1 MARFSYAPLFPLK
14 RDAAKYRKLAGGRV
28 RTLKAAGRGFLRVE
42 PESLS
47 LLAEEAFTDAAFF
60 LRTRQLEGLAAILDD
75 PGASENDRFVA
86 AALLRNA
93 AVAAEGELPLCQDT
107 GTANII
113 AHKGEGVLTGADD
126 ARFLSRGVFEAY
138 RKRNLRY
145 SQVVPLGMLDEENT
159 GTNLPAQ
166 IDIYAEPGAEYKFLF
181 VAKGGGSSN
190 KTALFQEN
198 KSLLLSDRTLL
209 DFLAEKIKA
218 IGVAACPPYRLAV
231 VIGGTSPESTLKA
244 VKLASAGDLDNL
256 ATAPSAKGQA
266 YRDLEWEK
274 KILALARKNG
284 LGAQFTGKHFALE
297 ARVVRMPRHAAS
309 LPVGIGVSC
318 NADRNILGKI
328 TRDGVFLEKLDRDPG
343 RFLAKLEG
351 RDFGPAVMVDLDR
364 PIDEVV
370 ATLSACPVG
379 TRLSLS
385 GTLVVARDIAHA
397 RLKKMLD
404 EGRPLPAYFRD
415 HPIYYAGPA
424 KAPRGRPT
432 GSIGPTT
439 AQRMDGYIAEFMSK
453 GASRVTL
460 AKGGRAAVVL
470 DACRRYNGFYLGTI
484 GGAAALVADKHITAS
499 EVIDFEDLGMEA
511 VRKVRVASLP
521 AFIVYDNKGNS
532 LYGPIH

>member
-1 MARFSYAPLFPLK
+1 MARFSYAPFFPLK
-14 RDAAKYRKLAGGRV
+14 KDSVKYRKLAGGRV
-28 RTLKAAGRGFLRVE
+28 RTVKAAGRTFLRVE
-42 PESLS
+42 PAMLS
-47 LLAEEAFTDAAFF
+47 LLAEKAFTDVSFF

-75 PGASENDRFVA
+75 PEASENDRFVA

-93 AVAAEGELPLCQDT
+93 AVSAEGELPLCQDT

-113 AHKGEGVLTGADD
+113 AHKGESVLTGADD
-126 ARFLSRGVFEAY
+126 ARFISRGVFDAY
-138 RKRNLRY
+138 GKRNLRY
-145 SQVVPLGMLDEENT
+145 SQVAPLGMFNEENT

-190 KTALFQEN
+190 KTGLFQEN
-198 KSLLLSDRTLL
+198 KSLLLSERTLL
-209 DFLAEKIKA
+209 DFLAEKIRT

-231 VIGGTSPESTLKA
+231 VIGGTSPESTLKT
-244 VKLASAGDLDNL
+244 VKLASAGYLDNL
-256 ATAPSAKGQA
+256 ATAPTGKGQA

-274 KILALARKNG
+274 KILDLARKSG
-284 LGAQFTGKHFALE
+284 LGAQFTGKYFALE

-328 TRDGVFLEKLDRDPG
+328 TRDGVFLEKLDHDPG

-351 RDFGPAVMVDLDR
+351 RDFGPAVAVDLDR

-370 ATLSACPVG
+370 ATLSAYPVG
-379 TRLSLS
+379 TRLSLT

-404 EGRPLPAYFRD
+404 EGRPLPTYFRD
-415 HPIYYAGPA
+415 HPICYAGPA

-432 GSIGPTT
+432 GSFGPTT
-439 AQRMDGYIAEFMSK
+439 AQRMDGYIAEFMSR

-460 AKGGRAAVVL
+460 AKGGRSAAVL
-470 DACRRYNGFYLGTI
+470 DSCRRNNGFYLGTI
-484 GGAAALVADKHITAS
+484 GGAAALVAEKHITAS
-499 EVIDFEDLGMEA
+499 EVLDFEDLGMEA
-511 VRKVRVASLP
+511 IRKIRVEGLP
-521 AFIVYDNKGNS
+521 AFILYDNKGNS
-532 LYGPIH
+532 LYA

>member
-1 MARFSYAPLFPLK
+1 MARFSYAPFFPLK
-14 RDAAKYRKLAGGRV
+14 RDTAKYRKLAGGRV
-28 RTLKAAGRGFLRVE
+28 RTVNAAGRTFLRVD

-47 LLAEEAFTDAAFF
+47 HLAEEAFTDVSFF
-60 LRTRQLEGLAAILDD
+60 LRTRHLEGLVAILDD
-75 PGASENDRFVA
+75 PEASENDRFVA

-93 AVAAEGELPLCQDT
+93 AVSAEGELPLCQDT
-107 GTANII
+107 GTATII

-126 ARFLSRGVFEAY
+126 ARFLSRGVFDAY
-138 RKRNLRY
+138 RKQNLRY
-145 SQVVPLGMLDEENT
+145 SQVAPLGMLDEKNT

-166 IDIYAEPGAEYKFLF
+166 IDIYAEPGAAYKFLF

-190 KTALFQEN
+190 KTSLYQEN
-198 KSLLLSDRTLL
+198 KSLLLSERTLL
-209 DFLAEKIKA
+209 DFLAEKITA

-231 VIGGTSPESTLKA
+231 VIGGTSPEGTLKT
-244 VKLASAGDLDNL
+244 VKLASAGYLDNL
-256 ATAPSAKGQA
+256 AAAPTAKGQA
-266 YRDLEWEK
+266 YRDFDWEK
-274 KILALARKNG
+274 KILDLARKNG
-284 LGAQFTGKHFALE
+284 LGAQFTGKYFALE

-318 NADRNILGKI
+318 NADRNIRGKI
-328 TRDGVFLEKLDRDPG
+328 TRDGIFLEKLDRDPG

-351 RDFGPAVMVDLDR
+351 QDFGPVVMVDIDR
-364 PIDEVV
+364 PIDKVV
-370 ATLSACPVG
+370 ATLSAYPVG
-379 TRLSLS
+379 TRLSLT

-397 RLKKMLD
+397 RLKKILD

-439 AQRMDGYIAEFMSK
+439 AQRMDGYIAEFMSR
-453 GASRVTL
+453 GASRITL
-460 AKGGRAAVVL
+460 AKGGRAAAAL

-511 VRKVRVASLP
+511 IRMIRVEGLP
-521 AFIVYDNKGNS
+521 AFILYDNKGNS
-532 LYGPIH
+532 LYG